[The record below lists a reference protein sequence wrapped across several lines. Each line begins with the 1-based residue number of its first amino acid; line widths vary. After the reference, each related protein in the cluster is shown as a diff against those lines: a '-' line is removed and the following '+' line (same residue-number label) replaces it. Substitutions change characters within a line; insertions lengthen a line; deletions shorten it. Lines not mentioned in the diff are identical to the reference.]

1 MLVEEIGD
9 SMKDTGGGQ
18 LSVCNPSVRN
28 FCQIDLLAHI
38 RMKIL
43 QMEGRGSRGCSLMIK
58 FCGMM
63 VAIQ

>member
-1 MLVEEIGD
+1 VLVEEIGD
-9 SMKDTGGGQ
+9 SMKDKGGGQ

-28 FCQIDLLAHI
+28 FCQIYLLAHI

-43 QMEGRGSRGCSLMIK
+43 QMEGRGLMIK

-63 VAIQ
+63 LAIQ